1 MTINYEDQVRYVQLA
16 FALFEFE
23 KTNPESLE
31 TILGFGELINK
42 YSGENNALI
51 YDAIE
56 YIYEQLR
63 LLKGED
69 GAYDDAELY
78 QKLTSMVR
86 DL

>member
-1 MTINYEDQVRYVQLA
+1 MTFTYQDQIQYVKLA
-16 FALFEFE
+16 LALFNTE
-23 KTNPESLE
+23 KTNIENLE
-31 TILGFGELINK
+31 TILSFGELINK
-42 YSGENNALI
+42 YSGENNALV

-63 LLKGED
+63 LLRGED
-69 GAYDDAELY
+69 GAYDDVELY